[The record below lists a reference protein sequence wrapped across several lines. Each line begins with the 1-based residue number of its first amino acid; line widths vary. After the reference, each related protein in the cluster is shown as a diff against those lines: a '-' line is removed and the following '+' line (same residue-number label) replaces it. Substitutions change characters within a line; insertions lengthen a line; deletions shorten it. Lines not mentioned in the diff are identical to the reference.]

1 MIQIKKLLRIAA
13 ALLIAGGASAAAS
26 DQKPAET
33 STKAHEGC
41 AGEKMADKGDGSC
54 CQKGAA
60 AAKTAACKPAHDK
73 EVTLTGKV
81 LCEHCDLHTS
91 KSCSPALVSEGRKE
105 PLHICSTSKDLP
117 GMRSA
122 GEVEVK
128 GYVHAGPDGHEEIE
142 VVSFFRKPSKVS

>member
-1 MIQIKKLLRIAA
+1 MKQIKKFLTITA
-13 ALLIAGGASAAAS
+13 ALLIAGAAWAAAS
-26 DQKPAET
+26 NDKPADA

-41 AGEKMADKGDGSC
+41 AGEKMAGKSDGSC

-60 AAKTAACKPAHDK
+60 ATKTAACNPAHDK

-91 KSCSPALVSEGRKE
+91 KSCSPALVTEGRKE
-105 PLHICSTSKDLP
+105 PLRICSASKDIP
-117 GMRSA
+117 AMKTA

-128 GYVHAGPDGHEEIE
+128 GYIHAGPDGHEELE
-142 VVSFFRKPSKVS
+142 VISFFKKPPKVS

>member
-1 MIQIKKLLRIAA
+1 MKKFLTIAA

-26 DQKPAET
+26 GEKPAET

-41 AGEKMADKGDGSC
+41 AGEKMAGKGEGFC

-60 AAKTAACKPAHDK
+60 ATKTAACKPAHEK

-105 PLHICSTSKDLP
+105 PLRICGVSKDLP
-117 GMRSA
+117 GMKSA

-142 VVSFFRKPSKVS
+142 VVSFFKKPPKVS

>member
-1 MIQIKKLLRIAA
+1 MNGFRKLLTIAA
-13 ALLIAGGASAAAS
+13 AVLMAGAAAAAAP

-41 AGEKMADKGDGSC
+41 AGEKTAGKGDGSC

-60 AAKTAACKPAHDK
+60 ATKTAACKPAHDR

-91 KSCSPALVSEGRKE
+91 TSCSPALVSEGRKE
-105 PLHICSTSKDLP
+105 PLRICSASKDLP
-117 GMRSA
+117 GMKSA

-142 VVSFFRKPSKVS
+142 VVSFFKKPPKIS